1 MMADGIAFHLDS
13 RQLEQNMQAIPAQ
26 LEAKIARQALT
37 AGGEIV
43 QAAAEASAPKKSGEL
58 AEDIVIKVH
67 VNTSGD
73 FSDNYVLI
81 GPGYDRSRLH
91 IRKRGK
97 YAGQPD
103 SSTSPGVYG
112 KFVEEGHAPAG
123 GAIEKKRARRR
134 GIEIE
139 FGGRETPPHPW
150 LGPAF
155 NSSKDEAL
163 ETMAEVMQAGLVAVA
178 SALPK

>member
-1 MMADGIAFHLDS
+1 MADGIAFHLDS

-26 LEAKIARQALT
+26 IEAKIARQALT
-37 AGGEIV
+37 TGGTIV
-43 QAAAEASAPKKSGEL
+43 QAAAEATAPRKTDEL

-67 VNTSGD
+67 VNTSGN
-73 FSDNYVLI
+73 FHDNYVLI
-81 GPGYDRSRLH
+81 GPGYDRSRLR
-91 IRKRGK
+91 IRRRGK
-97 YAGQPD
+97 YAGRVDP
-103 SSTSPGVYG
+103 STSPGVYG
-112 KFVEEGHAPAG
+112 KFDELGHAPPG
-123 GAIEKKRARRR
+123 GAIEKKRAQRR

-155 NSSKDEAL
+155 EASKDEAL
-163 ETMAEVMQAGLVAVA
+163 GAMAEVMQAGLVAVA

>member
-1 MMADGIAFHLDS
+1 MPDGIAFHLDS

-26 LEAKIARQALT
+26 LESKIARQALT

-43 QAAAEASAPKKSGEL
+43 RAAAMASAPKRTGEL
-58 AEDIVIKVH
+58 AEDVVIKVH
-67 VNTSGD
+67 VNTAGN
-73 FSDNYVLI
+73 FHDNYVLI
-81 GPGYDRSRLH
+81 GPGYDRSQLKV
-91 IRKRGK
+91 RKRGK
-97 YAGQPD
+97 YAGRAD

-112 KFVEEGHAPAG
+112 KLVELGHAPAG
-123 GAIEKKRARRR
+123 SAIEKRRARRR

-155 NSSKDEAL
+155 EASKEEAL
-163 ETMAEVMQAGLVAVA
+163 GAMAEVMQEGLVAVA
-178 SALPK
+178 AALPK